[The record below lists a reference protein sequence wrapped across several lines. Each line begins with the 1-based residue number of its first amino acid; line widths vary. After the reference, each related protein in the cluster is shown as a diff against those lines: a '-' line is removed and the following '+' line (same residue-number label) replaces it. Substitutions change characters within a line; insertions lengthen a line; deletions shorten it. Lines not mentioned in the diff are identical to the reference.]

1 MAAVGWGGV
10 LGWGEEGW
18 GFGSQQTDAQAPYAL
33 VTAWPAAALVVNSA
47 ADPSRL
53 DLTLAWLAP
62 AGVDTVSIMAPGKY
76 DLVVAWS
83 AAALVVNSAVDP
95 AGAGLTFAWP
105 APTAFW
111 ATPAAARTARVL
123 AEQRVARV
131 GNDART
137 ARVAR

>member
-76 DLVVAWS
+76 DLAVAWS
-83 AAALVVNSAVDP
+83 AP
-95 AGAGLTFAWP
+95 TTFWV
-105 APTAFW
+105 
-111 ATPAAARTARVL
+111 TPAATRTARVL

-131 GNDART
+131 GDDTRT
-137 ARVAR
+137 ARIAR